1 MLGMLRSLWAYR
13 YFVLVSIWN
22 DFFARFVRSKLGG
35 AWLILHPLS
44 QVLIYAFILSNLLAS
59 RIPDVPSAYGY
70 AIYLMSGLLAWNL
83 FSEVL
88 DRCTKV
94 FVSNANIIKKMHFP
108 RITLPV
114 IAIGSALLNNLILF
128 IVMIV
133 IFWLLGHEISWSFL
147 AVLYLAPIIAML
159 GAGIGIILGVF
170 NVFIR
175 DVEQIVPIVLQALFW
190 FTPIVYPITV
200 IPERY
205 LIYLQLSPMFKM
217 VRSYHEAIVYHRFPP
232 IDNALLLGAGALLL
246 VVLAVFLFRR
256 ANADMVDVL

>member
-1 MLGMLRSLWAYR
+1 MQGMLRSLWTYR
-13 YFVLVSIWN
+13 NFVLTSIWN

-44 QVLIYAFILSNLLAS
+44 QVMIYAFILSNLLSS
-59 RIPDVPSAYGY
+59 RIPDLPNTYGY

-94 FVSNANIIKKMHFP
+94 FVNNANIIKKMNFP

-114 IAIGSALLNNLILF
+114 IAIGSALLNNAILF
-128 IVMIV
+128 MVMIV
-133 IFWLLGHEISWSFL
+133 IFWLLGHEISPTFL
-147 AVLYLAPIIAML
+147 AVLYLAPIVAML

-175 DVEQIVPIVLQALFW
+175 DVEQIVPIVLQVGFW

-200 IPERY
+200 IPQKY
-205 LIYLQLSPMFKM
+205 VDYLQLSPMFQM
-217 VRSYHEAIVYHRFPP
+217 VRYYHEVIVYHRAPP
-232 IDNALLLGAGALLL
+232 IDMALVVGAGALVLS
-246 VVLAVFLFRR
+246 VLALALFRR

>member
-1 MLGMLRSLWAYR
+1 MLGMLRSLWTYR
-13 YFVLVSIWN
+13 HFVLTSIWN
-22 DFFARFVRSKLGG
+22 DFFARFVRSKLGA

-44 QVLIYAFILSNLLAS
+44 QVMIYAFILSNLLAS
-59 RIPDVPSAYGY
+59 RIPDLPSTYGY

-83 FSEVL
+83 FAEVL

-94 FVSNANIIKKMHFP
+94 FVNNANIIKKMNFP

-114 IAIGSALLNNLILF
+114 IAIGSALLNNAILF
-128 IVMIV
+128 TVMIV
-133 IFWLLGHEISWSFL
+133 IFWLLGHEIAWSFL

-159 GAGIGIILGVF
+159 GAGVGIILGVF

-175 DVEQIVPIVLQALFW
+175 DVEQVVPIVLQVLFW

-200 IPERY
+200 IPQKY
-205 LIYLQLSPMFKM
+205 VDYLQLSPMFKM
-217 VRSYHEAIVYHRFPP
+217 VRYYHEAIVYHRFPP
-232 IDNALLLGAGALLL
+232 IESALWLGAGALILGI
-246 VVLAVFLFRR
+246 LAIALFRR

>member
-1 MLGMLRSLWAYR
+1 MLGMLRSLWNYR
-13 YFVLVSIWN
+13 YFVLTSIGN

-44 QVLIYAFILSNLLAS
+44 QVMIYAFILSNLLAG
-59 RIPDVPSAYGY
+59 RIPDLPNTYGY

-94 FVSNANIIKKMHFP
+94 FVNNANIIKKMNFP

-114 IAIGSALLNNLILF
+114 IAIGSALLNNIILF

-133 IFWLLGHEISWSFL
+133 IFWLLGHDIRWSFL
-147 AVLYLAPIIAML
+147 AILYLAPIVAML

-175 DVEQIVPIVLQALFW
+175 DVEQIVPIVLQVLFW
-190 FTPIVYPITV
+190 FTPIVYPISV
-200 IPERY
+200 IPQKYVEF
-205 LIYLQLSPMFKM
+205 LQLSPMFTM
-217 VRSYHEAIVYHRFPP
+217 VRYYHEVIVYHRVPP
-232 IDNALLLGAGALLL
+232 IDNALIIGAGALILGIM
-246 VVLAVFLFRR
+246 AVALFRR